1 MEVEVTVIHPAASD
15 AEAIMQAGNSASK
28 TVRRNDMASPF
39 SRSRSR
45 NLLVHTWFV
54 EHRMDRSPARALEQ
68 SPMKNALLAAAI
80 LAVTLAAGGVA
91 TRVSAQD
98 SATEMATGNA
108 AATALDP
115 EYRFVQPVCT
125 ACHTPQ
131 RFLRARPWKQWEDTF
146 SRMQAHGAAGT
157 PAQWDHIHSYFARNL
172 TIIDVN
178 NDLEDEL
185 SAALG
190 VSEAT
195 AIAIVRGAPFANIA
209 ELEQIRGVDKA
220 RLEQIAPR
228 LVFGPV
234 RKF

>member
-1 MEVEVTVIHPAASD
+1 M
-15 AEAIMQAGNSASK
+15 K
-28 TVRRNDMASPF
+28 T
-39 SRSRSR
+39 
-45 NLLVHTWFV
+45 
-54 EHRMDRSPARALEQ
+54 SPATL
-68 SPMKNALLAAAI
+68 I
-80 LAVTLAAGGVA
+80 GAVLAAGLCAAGLCA
-91 TRVSAQD
+91 AGLSTPALAQD
-98 SATEMATGNA
+98 GATEMAAGNA
-108 AATALDP
+108 QASALDAE

-131 RFLRARPWKQWEDTF
+131 RFLRARPWKQWQDTF
-146 SRMQAHGAAGT
+146 ARMTAHGAEGT
-157 PAQWDHIHSYFARNL
+157 PAQWDHIHTFFARNL

-190 VSEAT
+190 VSEDT
-195 AIAIVRGAPFANIA
+195 AISIVRGAPFKNIA

-220 RLEQIAPR
+220 RLEQIEPR

>member
-1 MEVEVTVIHPAASD
+1 MKPT
-15 AEAIMQAGNSASK
+15 
-28 TVRRNDMASPF
+28 
-39 SRSRSR
+39 
-45 NLLVHTWFV
+45 LLI
-54 EHRMDRSPARALEQ
+54 
-68 SPMKNALLAAAI
+68 AAI
-80 LAVTLAAGGVA
+80 LAAALSVA
-91 TRVSAQD
+91 GLTAGALAQD
-98 SATEMATGNA
+98 SATELASGNA
-108 AATALDP
+108 QAMAIDP

-146 SRMQAHGAAGT
+146 ARMQAHGAQGT

-190 VSEAT
+190 VSEDT
-195 AIAIVRGAPFANIA
+195 AISIVRGAPFANIA